1 MKKNS
6 LYLLT
11 ASEIVRAVLEGV
23 YSVQEITESFIART
37 EKIEP
42 FVSAWVA
49 RDNEYLRWQ
58 AAEID
63 AKTIKGPLAG
73 VPFGIKDVFN
83 TEVLPTQMGS
93 PVWKGYRAGNDAR
106 CVAYIKW
113 MGGLV
118 AGKTDTAEFAVH
130 TPGKAINPYNSSH
143 ITGTSSGGS
152 AAAVATAMVP
162 AALGT
167 QTAGSAIRPASWCGV
182 YAMKPSFGLIPR
194 TGVLKTT
201 DTLDNIAFFGRS
213 IADLRLIL
221 EGIHLRGEN
230 YPFIQ
235 RNLVDESKKTSWRVG
250 LYRSHLWNYAPEYA
264 RDALVEFAKQLN
276 RVPGINVDDCTL
288 PETTYTAHELH
299 SRIYNPCLSYYF
311 REEIEKDP
319 EEISPC
325 FMDLVD
331 DGEKYSP
338 EDYKLALREQE
349 LLSHAVHES
358 VSDKGFDFI
367 LCLSSNGSAPV
378 GVEPIP
384 NMDTNLLWTL
394 CWMPAVNVPVF
405 KCPAGLPFGAQ
416 FTSARYNDL
425 RLLGFLDYLKET
437 SMIPTSSTVINPST
451 KKNRTMYS
459 NTVNEL
465 TATKNNNF

>member
-1 MKKNS
+1 
-6 LYLLT
+6 
-11 ASEIVRAVLEGV
+11 LEGV
-23 YSVQEITESFIART
+23 YSAQEITESFIVRT

-42 FVSAWVA
+42 FVSAWTA
-49 RDNEYLRWQ
+49 RDNEYLRRQ

-73 VPFGIKDVFN
+73 VPVGIKDVFN
-83 TEVLPTQMGS
+83 DEVLPTQMGS
-93 PVWKGYRAGNDAR
+93 PVWKGHRAGNDAR

-113 MGGLV
+113 RGGLV

-130 TPGKAINPYNSSH
+130 TPGKAVNPYNSSH

-152 AAAVATAMVP
+152 AVAVATAMAP

-221 EGIHLRGEN
+221 ESIRLRGEN

-235 RNLVDESKKTSWRVG
+235 RNLVDESQKTSWRVG
-250 LYRSHLWNYAPEYA
+250 LYHSHLWKYAPEYA
-264 RDALVEFAKQLN
+264 RNALVEFAKQLDD
-276 RVPGINVDDCTL
+276 VPGVNVNDCTF
-288 PETTYTAHELH
+288 PERTFTAHELH

-311 REEIEKDP
+311 SEEIEKAP
-319 EEISPC
+319 EKISPC
-325 FMDLVD
+325 FMDLVNE
-331 DGEKYSP
+331 GGKYPP
-338 EDYKLALREQE
+338 EDYKLALCEQE
-349 LLSHAVHES
+349 LLSHTVHES
-358 VSDKGFDFI
+358 VSDQGFDFI

-378 GVEPIP
+378 GVESISS
-384 NMDTNLLWTL
+384 MDANLLWTL
-394 CWMPAVNVPVF
+394 CWMPVVNVPVF
-405 KCPAGLPFGAQ
+405 KCPDGLPFGAQ
-416 FTSARYNDL
+416 FASARYSDL
-425 RLLGFLDYLKET
+425 RLLSFLDHLVKNKV
-437 SMIPTSSTVINPST
+437 IPASAPVAEPS
-451 KKNRTMYS
+451 K
-459 NTVNEL
+459 
-465 TATKNNNF
+465 

>member
-1 MKKNS
+1 M
-6 LYLLT
+6 LT
-11 ASEIVRAVLEGV
+11 ASEIARTVLEGV
-23 YSVQEITESFIART
+23 YSAQEITESFIVRT

-42 FVSAWVA
+42 FVSAWTA
-49 RDNEYLRWQ
+49 RDNEYLRRQ

-73 VPFGIKDVFN
+73 VPVGIKDVFN
-83 TEVLPTQMGS
+83 DEVLPTQMGS
-93 PVWKGYRAGNDAR
+93 PVWKGHRAGNDAR

-113 MGGLV
+113 RGGLV

-130 TPGKAINPYNSSH
+130 TPGKAVNPYNSSH

-152 AAAVATAMVP
+152 AVAVATAMAP

-221 EGIHLRGEN
+221 ESIRLRGEN

-235 RNLVDESKKTSWRVG
+235 RNLVDESQKTSWRVG
-250 LYRSHLWNYAPEYA
+250 LYHSHLWKYAPEYA
-264 RDALVEFAKQLN
+264 RNALVEFAKQLDD
-276 RVPGINVDDCTL
+276 VPGVNVNDCTF
-288 PETTYTAHELH
+288 PERTFTAHELH

-311 REEIEKDP
+311 SEEIEKAP
-319 EEISPC
+319 EKISPC
-325 FMDLVD
+325 FMDLVNE
-331 DGEKYSP
+331 GGKYPP
-338 EDYKLALREQE
+338 EDYKLALCEQE
-349 LLSHAVHES
+349 LLSHTVHES
-358 VSDKGFDFI
+358 VSDQGFDFI

-378 GVEPIP
+378 GVESISS
-384 NMDTNLLWTL
+384 MDANLLWTL
-394 CWMPAVNVPVF
+394 CWMPVVNVPVF
-405 KCPAGLPFGAQ
+405 KCPDGLPFGAQ
-416 FTSARYNDL
+416 FASARYSDL
-425 RLLGFLDYLKET
+425 RLLSFLDHLVKNKV
-437 SMIPTSSTVINPST
+437 IPASAPVAEPS
-451 KKNRTMYS
+451 K
-459 NTVNEL
+459 
-465 TATKNNNF
+465 

>member
-1 MKKNS
+1 MNEKQ

-11 ASEIVRAVLEGV
+11 ASEIARAVSEGE
-23 YSVQEITESFIART
+23 YSTRKITESFIARA

-49 RDNEYLRWQ
+49 RDNEYLRRQ

-63 AKTIKGPLAG
+63 AKTTKGPLAG

-93 PVWKGYRAGNDAR
+93 PVWKGHRAGNDAR
-106 CVAYIKW
+106 CVASIKW

-130 TPGKAINPYNSSH
+130 TPGKAVNPYNSSH

-152 AAAVATAMVP
+152 AVAVATAMAP

-167 QTAGSAIRPASWCGV
+167 QTSGSTIRPASWCGV

-221 EGIHLRGEN
+221 ESIRLRGEN

-235 RNLVDESKKTSWRVG
+235 CNLVDEPKKTSWRVG
-250 LYRSHLWNYAPEYA
+250 LYRSHLWKYAPEYA
-264 RDALVEFAKQLN
+264 RNALIEFAKQLN
-276 RVPGINVDDCTL
+276 SVPG
-288 PETTYTAHELH
+288 
-299 SRIYNPCLSYYF
+299 
-311 REEIEKDP
+311 
-319 EEISPC
+319 
-325 FMDLVD
+325 
-331 DGEKYSP
+331 
-338 EDYKLALREQE
+338 
-349 LLSHAVHES
+349 
-358 VSDKGFDFI
+358 
-367 LCLSSNGSAPV
+367 
-378 GVEPIP
+378 
-384 NMDTNLLWTL
+384 
-394 CWMPAVNVPVF
+394 VNVNDCVF
-405 KCPAGLPFGAQ
+405 P
-416 FTSARYNDL
+416 
-425 RLLGFLDYLKET
+425 
-437 SMIPTSSTVINPST
+437 
-451 KKNRTMYS
+451 
-459 NTVNEL
+459 
-465 TATKNNNF
+465 

>member
-1 MKKNS
+1 MNEKQ

-11 ASEIVRAVLEGV
+11 ASEIVRAVSEGE
-23 YSVQEITESFIART
+23 YSTRKITESFIART
-37 EKIEP
+37 DKIEP
-42 FVSAWVA
+42 FVSAWTA
-49 RDNEYLRWQ
+49 RDNEYLRRQ

-93 PVWKGYRAGNDAR
+93 PVWKGHRAGNDAR
-106 CVAYIKW
+106 CVASIKW

-130 TPGKAINPYNSSH
+130 TPGKAVNPYNSSH

-152 AAAVATAMVP
+152 AVAVATAMAP

-167 QTAGSAIRPASWCGV
+167 QTSGSTIRPASWCGV

-221 EGIHLRGEN
+221 ESIRLRGEN

-235 RNLVDESKKTSWRVG
+235 HNLVDEPRKTSWRVG
-250 LYRSHLWNYAPEYA
+250 LYRSHLWEYAPEYA
-264 RDALVEFAKQLN
+264 RNALIEFAKQLN
-276 RVPGINVDDCTL
+276 SVPGVNVNDCVF
-288 PETTYTAHELH
+288 PERTFAVHELH
-299 SRIYNPCLSYYF
+299 SRIYNPCLNYYF
-311 REEIEKDP
+311 CEEIERASEK
-319 EEISPC
+319 ISSC
-325 FMDLVD
+325 FMNLVS
-331 DGEKYSP
+331 DGRKYSP
-338 EDYKLALREQE
+338 GDYKRALREQE
-349 LLSHAVHES
+349 LLSHTVHET
-358 VSDKGFDFI
+358 VSDEGFDFI

-378 GVEPIP
+378 GIEPIP
-384 NMDTNLLWTL
+384 NIDINLLWTL
-394 CWMPAVNVPVF
+394 CWMPAVNVPLF
-405 KCPAGLPFGAQ
+405 KCPVGLPFGAQ

-425 RLLGFLDYLKET
+425 RLLSFLSYLVQNKIIPASATVAEPQET
-437 SMIPTSSTVINPST
+437 ICNDNLRQEHNKSLVIGN
-451 KKNRTMYS
+451 
-459 NTVNEL
+459 
-465 TATKNNNF
+465 

>member
-1 MKKNS
+1 MKKKS
-6 LYLLT
+6 LYMLT
-11 ASEIVRAVLEGV
+11 ASEIARTVLEGV
-23 YSVQEITESFIART
+23 YSAQEITESFIVRT

-42 FVSAWVA
+42 FVSAWTA
-49 RDNEYLRWQ
+49 RDNEYLRRQ

-73 VPFGIKDVFN
+73 VPVGIKDVFN
-83 TEVLPTQMGS
+83 DEVLPTQMGS
-93 PVWKGYRAGNDAR
+93 PVWKGHRAGNDAR

-113 MGGLV
+113 RGGLV

-130 TPGKAINPYNSSH
+130 TPGKAVNPYNSSH

-152 AAAVATAMVP
+152 AVAVATAMAP

-221 EGIHLRGEN
+221 ESIRLRGEN

-235 RNLVDESKKTSWRVG
+235 RNLVDESQKTSWRVG
-250 LYRSHLWNYAPEYA
+250 LYHSHLWKYAPEYA
-264 RDALVEFAKQLN
+264 RNALVEFAKQLDD
-276 RVPGINVDDCTL
+276 VPGVNVNDCTF
-288 PETTYTAHELH
+288 PERTFTAHELH

-311 REEIEKDP
+311 SEEIEKAP
-319 EEISPC
+319 EKISPC
-325 FMDLVD
+325 FMDLVNE
-331 DGEKYSP
+331 GGKYPP
-338 EDYKLALREQE
+338 EDYKLALCEQE
-349 LLSHAVHES
+349 LLSHTVHES
-358 VSDKGFDFI
+358 VSDQGFDFI

-378 GVEPIP
+378 GVESISS
-384 NMDTNLLWTL
+384 MDANLLWTL
-394 CWMPAVNVPVF
+394 CWMPVVNVPVF
-405 KCPAGLPFGAQ
+405 KCPDGLPFGAQ
-416 FTSARYNDL
+416 FASARYSDL
-425 RLLGFLDYLKET
+425 RLLSFLDHLVKNKV
-437 SMIPTSSTVINPST
+437 IPASAPVAEPS
-451 KKNRTMYS
+451 K
-459 NTVNEL
+459 
-465 TATKNNNF
+465 

>member
-1 MKKNS
+1 M
-6 LYLLT
+6 T
-11 ASEIVRAVLEGV
+11 ASEIARAVLEGV
-23 YSVQEITESFIART
+23 YSAQKITESFIART
-37 EKIEP
+37 ERIEP
-42 FVSAWVA
+42 FVSAWTA
-49 RDNEYLRWQ
+49 RNNEYLCQQ
-58 AAEID
+58 AANID
-63 AKTIKGPLAG
+63 KKTIKGPLAG
-73 VPFGIKDVFN
+73 VPVGVKDVFN

-93 PVWKGYRAGNDAR
+93 LVWKGHMAGNNAR
-106 CVAYIKW
+106 CVACIKW
-113 MGGLV
+113 KGGLV

-130 TPGKAINPYNSSH
+130 TPGKSLNPHNLLH

-167 QTAGSAIRPASWCGV
+167 QTSGSTIRPASWCGV

-221 EGIHLRGEN
+221 ESIRLRGEN

-235 RNLVDESKKTSWRVG
+235 HNLVDESKKTSWRVG
-250 LYRSHLWNYAPEYA
+250 LYQSYLWNYAPEYA

-311 REEIEKDP
+311 SEEIEKAP
-319 EEISPC
+319 EKISPR
-325 FMDLVD
+325 FISLVE
-331 DGEKYSP
+331 DGKRYSP
-338 EDYKLALREQE
+338 EDYNYALREQE
-349 LLSHAVHES
+349 LLSHTVHEY
-358 VSDKGFDFI
+358 VSHEKFDFI

-378 GVEPIP
+378 GVEPIL

-394 CWMPAVNVPVF
+394 CWMPVVNVPVF
-405 KCPAGLPFGAQ
+405 KCPAGLPFGVQ
-416 FTSARYNDL
+416 FTSARYSDL
-425 RLLGFLDYLKET
+425 RLLSFLDHLVENKV
-437 SMIPTSSTVINPST
+437 IPASAPVAEPQ
-451 KKNRTMYS
+451 K
-459 NTVNEL
+459 
-465 TATKNNNF
+465 